1 MNLQEH
7 VLLPGFVNA
16 HAHSA
21 MYLFKGYGDD
31 NELMDW
37 LRKLINYW
45 DDIIEHYIWP
55 MEEMFV
61 TPQFIED
68 VGCKLLDS
76 LGRDL
81 N

>member
-1 MNLQEH
+1 
-7 VLLPGFVNA
+7 
-16 HAHSA
+16 

-37 LRKLINYW
+37 LRSLFEYY
-45 DDIIEHYIWP
+45 DYSIEHYIWP

-68 VGCKLLDS
+68 VGRCM
-76 LGRDL
+76 L
-81 N
+81 NFVFMG